1 MLSRG
6 AGALLTVN
14 IAVSWETIMRD
25 SGNIEL
31 TCVKDFFFLCCLF
44 LWHWETH
51 AFVGYGT
58 LNFIKVDKFTLVE
71 IWEFLS
77 SIHSESTDS
86 VIL

>member
-31 TCVKDFFFLCCLF
+31 TYVKDFFLCCLF

-51 AFVGYGT
+51 AFVGYG
-58 LNFIKVDKFTLVE
+58 NIKFYE
-71 IWEFLS
+71 G
-77 SIHSESTDS
+77 
-86 VIL
+86 